1 MQDYSGYGQP
11 PAGDGGFGGGPTSPF
26 PQGPPPP
33 MPPRPPRH
41 RVGLLSYLAVA
52 LAAGALGAGTV
63 VAVYHPASGTS
74 AAPAPSISAVPA
86 APVPSSSPVPIIP
99 STPPGTSAGE
109 AAVLKKVEPSLV
121 IINTTLQYSSEQAAG
136 TGMLL
141 NSSGLVLTNN
151 HVIENATKI
160 TATSVATGRTYPAKV
175 VGYDVTRDVAEIQL
189 QGASGLR
196 PITPADPATVK
207 TGIPVVAMG
216 NAEGQSQI
224 VPATGQVTGLNQT
237 ITASDQGGT
246 VTSETLHGM
255 IQTNADI
262 VAGDSGGPLANAA
275 GQVIGMDT
283 AGNEVT
289 SPGQQS
295 ASGFAIP
302 INTAKALAS
311 QISAG
316 DASSTIVIGY
326 PPFIGIYI
334 GQGTDSSPTA
344 QAQQEQNG
352 LGGGGNGFGGSG
364 GGFGG
369 SGGGGF
375 GGSGGGF
382 GGSGNG
388 GSGNGG
394 SGNGGNASCYSS
406 NVSLTVPQTIAS
418 VNSGTLVLGT
428 ICGSPADSAGLTAGS
443 VITSVAGHTIGSPSS
458 LTGVVSK
465 YRPGAH
471 ISLTWVTPSGQTK
484 TGTLTLTAGPPL

>member
-11 PAGDGGFGGGPTSPF
+11 PAGDDGFGGSTSPF

-33 MPPRPPRH
+33 RPPRR
-41 RVGLLSYLAVA
+41 RVGFLSYVAVA

-63 VAVYHPASGTS
+63 VALYHPTSSAS

-86 APVPSSSPVPIIP
+86 APAPAPSSSPDPVIP
-99 STPPGTSAGE
+99 GLGPGTSAAE

-136 TGMLL
+136 TGMVL

-160 TATSVATGRTYPAKV
+160 SATSVATGKTYPARV
-175 VGYDVTRDVAEIQL
+175 VGYDVTGDIAEIQL
-189 QGASGLR
+189 QNASGLD
-196 PITPADPATVK
+196 PITPANPATVK
-207 TGIPVVAMG
+207 VGTSVVAMG

-255 IQTNADI
+255 IQTNANI
-262 VAGDSGGPLANAA
+262 VAGDSGGPLANLA

-283 AGNEVT
+283 AGNDVT
-289 SPGQQS
+289 TPGQQS
-295 ASGFAIP
+295 AAGFAIP
-302 INTAKALAS
+302 IKTATAVAS

-316 DASSTIVIGY
+316 HASSTIVVGY

-334 GQGTDSSPTA
+334 GQGSSSSPTA
-344 QAQQEQNG
+344 QAQQEQSG
-352 LGGGGNGFGGSG
+352 LGSGGFGGGGGGFGG

-375 GGSGGGF
+375 GGSGGSGS

-388 GSGNGG
+388 D
-394 SGNGGNASCYSS
+394 NASCYTS
-406 NVSLTVPQTIAS
+406 NANLTVPQTIAS

-443 VITSVAGHTIGSPSS
+443 VITSVNGQTIGSPAS
-458 LTGVVSK
+458 LASVVSK
-465 YRPGAH
+465 YRPGTQ

-484 TGTLTLTAGPPL
+484 TGALTLTAGPPL

>member
-11 PAGDGGFGGGPTSPF
+11 PAGDDGFGGPTSPF
-26 PQGPPPP
+26 PQGPP
-33 MPPRPPRH
+33 PPRPPRH

-63 VAVYHPASGTS
+63 VALYHPTSSAS

-86 APVPSSSPVPIIP
+86 APLPSSSPVPIIP
-99 STPPGTSAGE
+99 STPPGTSASE

-136 TGMLL
+136 TGMVL
-141 NSSGLVLTNN
+141 NAGGLVLTNN

-160 TATSVATGRTYPAKV
+160 TATSVATGKTYPARV
-175 VGYDVTRDVAEIQL
+175 VGYDVTGDVAEIQL

-196 PITPADPATVK
+196 PITAADPASVK
-207 TGIPVVAMG
+207 SGISVVAMG

-283 AGNEVT
+283 AGNDVT
-289 SPGQQS
+289 TPGQQS
-295 ASGFAIP
+295 AAGYAIP
-302 INTAKALAS
+302 INTATAVAS

-316 DASSTIVIGY
+316 HASAAIVIGY

-334 GQGTDSSPTA
+334 GQGTDSSPAA
-344 QAQQEQNG
+344 QAQQEQSSLGNNG
-352 LGGGGNGFGGSG
+352 FGNGGFGGSGGGGSGGGGSG

-369 SGGGGF
+369 SGTGD
-375 GGSGGGF
+375 
-382 GGSGNG
+382 NG
-388 GSGNGG
+388 
-394 SGNGGNASCYSS
+394 SCYSN

-443 VITSVAGHTIGSPSS
+443 VITSVNGQTVGSPAS

-484 TGTLTLTAGPPL
+484 TGVLTLTAGPPL

>member
-11 PAGDGGFGGGPTSPF
+11 PAGDGFGGPTAPF
-26 PQGPPPP
+26 PQGPP
-33 MPPRPPRH
+33 PPRPPRH

-63 VAVYHPASGTS
+63 VAVYHPTS
-74 AAPAPSISAVPA
+74 STPAAAPAPSISAVPA
-86 APVPSSSPVPIIP
+86 APLPSSSPAPIGIA
-99 STPPGTSAGE
+99 PGTSAAE

-136 TGMLL
+136 TGMVL
-141 NSSGLVLTNN
+141 NSSGLILTNN

-160 TATSVATGRTYPAKV
+160 TATSVGTGKTYPAKV
-175 VGYDVTRDVAEIQL
+175 VGYDVTGDVAEIQL

-196 PITPADPATVK
+196 PITAANPATVK
-207 TGIPVVAMG
+207 SGLPVVAMG

-224 VPATGQVTGLNQT
+224 VPATGQVTGLNET

-283 AGNEVT
+283 AGNDVT
-289 SPGQQS
+289 TPGQQS

-302 INTAKALAS
+302 IHTAMAVGD
-311 QISAG
+311 QIHAG
-316 DASSTIVIGY
+316 QASSTIVIGY

-334 GQGTDSSPTA
+334 GEGTDSSPAA

-352 LGGGGNGFGGSG
+352 LGGNGTGNGGFG

-375 GGSGGGF
+375 GGSGN
-382 GGSGNG
+382 GNG
-388 GSGNGG
+388 NGNG
-394 SGNGGNASCYSS
+394 NGESCYT
-406 NVSLTVPQTIAS
+406 NNASLTVPETIAS

-428 ICGSPADSAGLTAGS
+428 ICGSPAATAGLTAGS
-443 VITSVAGHTIGSPSS
+443 VITGVEGQAVGSPAS
-458 LTGVVSK
+458 LTTAVSK

>member
-11 PAGDGGFGGGPTSPF
+11 PAGDDGFGGPTSPL
-26 PQGPPPP
+26 PQGPP
-33 MPPRPPRH
+33 PPRPPRH

-63 VAVYHPASGTS
+63 VALYHPTSSAS

-86 APVPSSSPVPIIP
+86 APLPSSSPVPIIP
-99 STPPGTSAGE
+99 STPPGTSASE

-136 TGMLL
+136 TGMVL
-141 NSSGLVLTNN
+141 NAGGLVLTNN

-160 TATSVATGRTYPAKV
+160 TATSVATGKTYPARV
-175 VGYDVTRDVAEIQL
+175 VGYDVTGDVAEIQL

-196 PITPADPATVK
+196 PITAADPASVK
-207 TGIPVVAMG
+207 SGISVVAMG

-283 AGNEVT
+283 AGNDVT
-289 SPGQQS
+289 TPGQQS
-295 ASGFAIP
+295 AAGYAIP
-302 INTAKALAS
+302 INTATAVAS

-316 DASSTIVIGY
+316 HASAAIVIGY

-334 GQGTDSSPTA
+334 GQGTDSSPAA
-344 QAQQEQNG
+344 QAQQEQSSLGNNG
-352 LGGGGNGFGGSG
+352 FGNGGFGGSGGGGSG

-369 SGGGGF
+369 SGTGD
-375 GGSGGGF
+375 
-382 GGSGNG
+382 NG
-388 GSGNGG
+388 
-394 SGNGGNASCYSS
+394 SCYSN

-443 VITSVAGHTIGSPSS
+443 VITSVNGQTVGSPAS

-484 TGTLTLTAGPPL
+484 TGVLTLTAGPPL

>member
-11 PAGDGGFGGGPTSPF
+11 PAGDDGFGGPTSPF

-33 MPPRPPRH
+33 APPRPPRH
-41 RVGLLSYLAVA
+41 RVGLLSYVAVA

-63 VAVYHPASGTS
+63 VAVYHPTSSTS
-74 AAPAPSISAVPA
+74 AAPAPSISAVPV
-86 APVPSSSPVPIIP
+86 APDPSTPSRSPVPIVP

-141 NSSGLVLTNN
+141 NSTGLVLTNN

-160 TATSVATGRTYPAKV
+160 SATSVATGRTYPAKV
-175 VGYDVTRDVAEIQL
+175 VGYDVTGDVAEIQL

-196 PITPADPATVK
+196 PITAANPATVK
-207 TGIPVVAMG
+207 SGIPVVAMG

-275 GQVIGMDT
+275 GQVVGMDT
-283 AGNEVT
+283 AGNDVT
-289 SPGQQS
+289 TPGQQS

-302 INTAKALAS
+302 INTAKTVAS
-311 QISAG
+311 QITAG

-334 GQGTDSSPTA
+334 GHGTDSSPTA
-344 QAQQEQNG
+344 QAQEEQNG
-352 LGGGGNGFGGSG
+352 LGGNGFGGS
-364 GGFGG
+364 GG

-375 GGSGGGF
+375 GGSGGGSGGNGF

-388 GSGNGG
+388 DNP
-394 SGNGGNASCYSS
+394 SCYTN
-406 NVSLTVPQTIAS
+406 NVSLEVPTTIAS

-443 VITSVAGHTIGSPSS
+443 VITSVEGQTIGSPAS

-484 TGTLTLTAGPPL
+484 TDTLTLTAGPPL